1 MGYDGNLLYIISRE
15 GKRIPF
21 PEDYIFKESYN
32 ITPNQKQDINSK
44 LAANY
49 VLKRRVAKHR
59 RSKVEWNL
67 IPEIDNDELYGLQQL
82 FLNNILNVDEENVRL
97 RYFNPKKNDYDEGVF
112 YSPDVTYVIKRTIPE
127 QQKVIYASARF
138 AAIEY

>member
-15 GKRIPF
+15 GKQIPF

-49 VLKRRVAKHR
+49 VLKRRVATHR
-59 RSKVEWNL
+59 RSKIEWNL
-67 IPEIDNDELYGLQQL
+67 IPDIDNDELFRLQRL
-82 FLNNILNVDEENVRL
+82 FLDNILNNDEENVRL
-97 RYFNPKKNDYDEGVF
+97 RYFNPRKNDYEEGVF
-112 YSPDVTYVIKRTIPE
+112 YSPDVTYAIKRTDPAAK
-127 QQKVIYASARF
+127 KVIYASARF

>member
-15 GKRIPF
+15 GKQIPF

-59 RSKVEWNL
+59 RSKIEWNL
-67 IPEIDNDELYGLQQL
+67 IPEIDNDELFSLQRL
-82 FLNNILNVDEENVRL
+82 FLDNILNEDEENVRL
-97 RYFNPKKNDYDEGVF
+97 RYFNPRKNDYEEGVF
-112 YSPDVTYVIKRTIPE
+112 YSPDITYVIKRTDHAAK
-127 QQKVIYASARF
+127 KVIYASARF

>member
-15 GKRIPF
+15 GKQIPF
-21 PEDYIFKESYN
+21 PEDYILKGSYN
-32 ITPNQKQDINSK
+32 ADPNKKQDINSR

-59 RSKVEWNL
+59 RSKIEWNL
-67 IPEIDNDELYGLQQL
+67 IPGMDNDELYYLQRL
-82 FLNNILNVDEENVRL
+82 FLDNVLNEDEENVKL
-97 RYFNPKKNDYDEGVF
+97 RYFNPKKNGYEEGVF
-112 YSPDVTYVIKRTIPE
+112 YLPDVTYVIERTD
-127 QQKVIYASARF
+127 QVVKKVIYAAIRF

>member
-15 GKRIPF
+15 GKQIPF

-32 ITPNQKQDINSK
+32 ITPNQKQDVNSK

-59 RSKVEWNL
+59 RSKIVWN
-67 IPEIDNDELYGLQQL
+67 IFPEIDNDELYNLQKL
-82 FLNNILNVDEENVRL
+82 FLDNILNEDEENVRL
-97 RYFNPKKNDYDEGVF
+97 RYFNPRKNDYEEGMF
-112 YSPDVTYVIKRTIPE
+112 YSPDITYMIKRTDPVTK
-127 QQKVIYASARF
+127 KVIYASTRF

>member
-15 GKRIPF
+15 GKQIPF

-49 VLKRRVAKHR
+49 VLKRRVAAHR
-59 RSKVEWNL
+59 RSKIEWNL
-67 IPEIDNDELYGLQQL
+67 IPEIDNDELFSLQRL
-82 FLNNILNVDEENVRL
+82 FLDNILNEDEENVRL
-97 RYFNPKKNDYDEGVF
+97 RYFNPKKNDYEEGVF
-112 YSPDVTYVIKRTIPE
+112 YSPDVTYVIKRTDRAAK
-127 QQKVIYASARF
+127 KVIYASARF

>member
-15 GKRIPF
+15 GGRFPSQRITF
-21 PEDYIFKESYN
+21 SRRATILLL
-32 ITPNQKQDINSK
+32 TVAQDINSK

-59 RSKVEWNL
+59 RSKIEWNI
-67 IPEIDNDELYGLQQL
+67 IPEIDNDELYSLQKL
-82 FLNNILNVDEENVRL
+82 FLDNILNEDEENVRL
-97 RYFNPKKNDYDEGVF
+97 RYFNPRKNDYEEGMF
-112 YSPDVTYVIKRTIPE
+112 YSPDITYMIKRTDPVTK
-127 QQKVIYASARF
+127 KVIYASTRF

>member
-15 GKRIPF
+15 GKQIPF

-49 VLKRRVAKHR
+49 VLKRRVAAHR
-59 RSKVEWNL
+59 RSKIEWNL
-67 IPEIDNDELYGLQQL
+67 IPEVNNDELFSLQRL
-82 FLNNILNVDEENVRL
+82 FLDNILNEDEENVRL
-97 RYFNPKKNDYDEGVF
+97 RYFNPKKNDYEEGVF
-112 YSPDVTYVIKRTIPE
+112 YSPDVTYAIKRTDRAAK
-127 QQKVIYASARF
+127 KVIYASARF